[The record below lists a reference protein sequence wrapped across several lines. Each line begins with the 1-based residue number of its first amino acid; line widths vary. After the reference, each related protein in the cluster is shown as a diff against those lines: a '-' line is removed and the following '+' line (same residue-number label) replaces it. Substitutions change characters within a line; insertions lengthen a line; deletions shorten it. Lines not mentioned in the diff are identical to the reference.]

1 MILPPDFINYTKAML
16 GNEWDSF
23 LNSLSSE
30 SPVSIRFNN
39 KTTVKEHFEQV
50 KWCSHGV
57 YLSKRPSFTLDPL
70 FHAGCYYVQEAS
82 SMFLEQVVRQLIETP
97 VTALDLCAAPGGK
110 STHLSQILPNGSLL
124 ISNEFV
130 RSRAF
135 VLTENIQKWGN
146 ANNIVSNNAPKD
158 FSTFN
163 GMFDFILIDAPCSG
177 EGMFRK
183 DSDAIGEWSR
193 KNVDMCAKRQ
203 KEIVQQVWNSLK
215 ENGLLVYSTCTYNQ
229 EENEKNV
236 DWITK
241 DFNAEI
247 LHLRIENTWG
257 IIENDYGYRFF
268 PHKTKGEGFFI
279 SVLRKK
285 EPCNQLKIKQKPSQ
299 KAKIDLNDILQEKE
313 LFEVI
318 QNNSFYYA
326 VPKNHIEQILFLQKQ
341 LNVIHMG
348 IPLYE
353 QKGKDLI
360 PQAGL
365 ALSKYFTRTSFP
377 TCNLNYSNAIAFL
390 QKEAIW
396 CDAPTKGFVAV
407 CYNDIPLGWVKHL
420 GNRCNNLYP
429 AEWRIRSKNIQR
441 EALCLL
447 DI

>member
-1 MILPPDFINYTKAML
+1 MILPPDFINYTKTML
-16 GNEWDSF
+16 GSEWDSF

-39 KTTVKEHFEQV
+39 NATFKKLFEQV
-50 KWCSHGV
+50 KWCSQGV
-57 YLSKRPSFTLDPL
+57 YLNKRPSFTFDPL

-82 SMFLEQVVRQLIETP
+82 SMFLEQVVKQLIDRP
-97 VTALDLCAAPGGK
+97 ITALDLCAAPGGK
-110 STHLSQILPNGSLL
+110 STHLSQLLPKESLL
-124 ISNEFV
+124 ISNEII

-135 VLTENIQKWGN
+135 VLAENIQKWGN
-146 ANNIVSNNAPKD
+146 ANNIVSNNAPND
-158 FSTFN
+158 FSSLN

-183 DSDAIGEWSR
+183 DPDSIGEWSR
-193 KNVDMCAKRQ
+193 KNVDMCAARQ

-215 ENGLLVYSTCTYNQ
+215 ENGILVYSTCTYNQ
-229 EENEKNV
+229 EENEKNIA
-236 DWITK
+236 WITK
-241 DFNAEI
+241 TFNAEI
-247 LHLRIENTWG
+247 LHLNIENEWG
-257 IIENDYGYRFF
+257 VVENDFGYRFF

-279 SVLRKK
+279 SILRKN
-285 EPCNQLKIKQKPSQ
+285 ESCNQLKIKQKPSQ
-299 KAKIDLNDILQEKE
+299 KVKINLDGILQDKE
-313 LFEVI
+313 LFDVI

-326 VPKNHIEQILFLQKQ
+326 VSKKHIEQILFLQKQ
-341 LNVIHMG
+341 LNVIHTG

-365 ALSKYFTRTSFP
+365 ALSKCFKKTSFP
-377 TCNLNYSNAIAFL
+377 TYNLNYNDAIAFL

-396 CDAPTKGFVAV
+396 LDTPTKGYIAV

-420 GNRCNNLYP
+420 GSRSNNLYP
-429 AEWRIRSKNIQR
+429 TEWRIRSKNTQR

-447 DI
+447 DV